1 MMTTKY
7 QAFEVQQEMLMDDVL
22 DLQLRQLVYAAQNHP
37 QKSAER
43 RKVLNKLIT
52 KIQQSKKLKRFTR
65 WQDLPDFQEIY
76 HEAEAKTYLE
86 ICKNID
92 NYQPEYR
99 VMAWVNQ
106 VFNWRFH
113 DVLRQYRNQP
123 QILSLDE
130 LESCQSD
137 SDKSPSK
144 ELSRVAQELKDKL
157 VSETEDE
164 LELSTTKSFVKNDP
178 EGLLQNTYIGE
189 DTNANLQKVIL
200 MRLDN
205 ERWEDISQKLSHP
218 ISRLSELYQRN
229 IKKRKIIDYFRKY
242 LQ

>member
-1 MMTTKY
+1 
-7 QAFEVQQEMLMDDVL
+7 MDDDF
-22 DLQLRQLVYAAQNHP
+22 DLQLRQLICEAQ
-37 QKSAER
+37 QYTAKSVER
-43 RKVLNKLIT
+43 RKALNRLIT
-52 KIQQSKKLKRFTR
+52 KIQQSKKLKRFIQ
-65 WQDLPDFQEIY
+65 WQDLPDFEDIY

-86 ICKNID
+86 ICNNID
-92 NYQPEYR
+92 NYYPEYK

-106 VFNWRFH
+106 IFKWRFQ
-113 DVLRQYRNQP
+113 DVLRLHRNQP
-123 QILSLDE
+123 RILSLDE
-130 LESCQSD
+130 LDSCNSD
-137 SDKSPSK
+137 SDKSTSK
-144 ELSRVAQELKDKL
+144 ELSRVAKELKDKL
-157 VSETEDE
+157 VSESEDE
-164 LELSTTKSFVKNDP
+164 LELSAIRVFVETDS

-205 ERWEDISQKLSHP
+205 ERWEDISKKIGHP